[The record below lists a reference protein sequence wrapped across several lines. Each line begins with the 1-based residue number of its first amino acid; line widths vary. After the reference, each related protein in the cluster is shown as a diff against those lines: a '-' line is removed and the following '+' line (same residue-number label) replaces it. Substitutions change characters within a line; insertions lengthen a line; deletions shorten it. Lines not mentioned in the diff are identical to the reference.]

1 MLAKAGE
8 PLFLA
13 AWDRAVF
20 IHYEAD
26 PSLLQRQIPF
36 ELDLPDGRTFVSIV
50 ATEQWWRSAECVGA
64 NYAPGVE
71 VWMGGPH
78 RIAD

>member
-26 PSLLQRQIPF
+26 P
-36 ELDLPDGRTFVSIV
+36 
-50 ATEQWWRSAECVGA
+50 
-64 NYAPGVE
+64 GVD
-71 VWMGGPH
+71 VWMGRPH